1 RLSKT
6 LSSRGL
12 MSCQP
17 AIIAQNFCFSFP
29 VVRNLQ
35 AMLTFRR
42 IDAYNA
48 RRLYSMRLAEGE
60 KDDGEYSGNH
70 H

>member
-1 RLSKT
+1 
-6 LSSRGL
+6 
-12 MSCQP
+12 
-17 AIIAQNFCFSFP
+17 
-29 VVRNLQ
+29 
-35 AMLTFRR
+35 MLTFRR